1 MIEINNERDIE
12 RDGERELDME
22 VNRERAERR
31 EEEFILTLEGV
42 ESRRDEQLVLVQEA
56 GEEALNEVEKRMRN
70 EIEELKFIHGNV
82 LVVILW
88 LQFSVNDMPI

>member
-1 MIEINNERDIE
+1 VREQQLVIEINNERDIE

-22 VNRERAERR
+22 VNSERAERR

-70 EIEELKFIHGNV
+70 EIEELKFTHGNV
-82 LVVILW
+82 LIVIL
-88 LQFSVNDMPI
+88 